1 MKFVLAAAVLAAF
14 STSAYAEGF
23 GVNGYGEY
31 AFEAEVFE
39 FGLGATYT
47 VDAITAYLDVVF
59 VNPVG
64 EPHDLEG
71 VDLGVAY
78 DANEYISVFTEVSFD
93 EDLDYSDVTVGAAFS
108 F

>member
-1 MKFVLAAAVLAAF
+1 MKFVLAAAAIAAF
-14 STSAYAEGF
+14 STSVSAEGF

-39 FGLGATYT
+39 LGIGATYT
-47 VDAITAYLDVVF
+47 FDDVTTYLDMVF

-64 EPHDLEG
+64 EPHDLES

-93 EDLDYSDVTVGAAFS
+93 GNLDYSDVTVGAAFS